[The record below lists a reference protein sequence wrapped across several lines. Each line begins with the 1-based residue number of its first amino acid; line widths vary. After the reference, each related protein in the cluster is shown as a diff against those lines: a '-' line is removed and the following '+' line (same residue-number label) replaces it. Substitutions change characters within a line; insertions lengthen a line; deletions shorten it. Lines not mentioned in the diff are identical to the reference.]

1 VPTGPRRAR
10 TLQWPYWLIFHEDG
24 VAGERR
30 SADADAVVLEHAL
43 RYHGGGFAGSG
54 SLPDEVPIIA
64 GAGRWSCRQSGS
76 WTRKTHGASSEE

>member
-1 VPTGPRRAR
+1 
-10 TLQWPYWLIFHEDG
+10 
-24 VAGERR
+24 
-30 SADADAVVLEHAL
+30 VVLEHAL

-76 WTRKTHGASSEE
+76 CTRKTHGASSEE